1 MKKQSP
7 PSTQRILELFS
18 NTNVSGVAYKN
29 KSLKRAIINHLDLHG
44 EFTITELSK
53 ELNTSVP
60 KITSLVNELIED
72 GLLRDNGKFDSTG
85 GRRASIYGLVSD
97 ACYFV
102 GVDVKRYYI
111 NISLMDFKKHLVNLK
126 EKIPYRLENTKES
139 YQQLLTIIKDF
150 IQSHHS
156 KKEKILGLAINL
168 SGRINNTSGYSY
180 SYFNFQE
187 EPLAE
192 IIQRSIGIPT
202 FL

>member
-7 PSTQRILELFS
+7 FATQRILDLFN

-29 KSLKRAIINHLDLHG
+29 KSLKRAILNHLDLHG

-97 ACYFV
+97 ACYFI

-111 NISLMDFKKHLVNLK
+111 NIGLMDY
-126 EKIPYRLENTKES
+126 EKNTPFLA
-139 YQQLLTIIKDF
+139 LL
-150 IQSHHS
+150 
-156 KKEKILGLAINL
+156 
-168 SGRINNTSGYSY
+168 
-180 SYFNFQE
+180 
-187 EPLAE
+187 P
-192 IIQRSIGIPT
+192 RSRNAW
-202 FL
+202 L